1 MQLFGQH
8 DFRFF
13 GTDFWSSTIATTGS
27 RRLQASFGPLLD
39 QATLELGQSREDVE
53 DQFSGSTCGVNR
65 SLVDRTESNTL
76 VSQIFDQ
83 CDQVT
88 HGAPQSIQSPND
100 QDVAGPQHLQTLCQ
114 SGSLGFGSRQL
125 VHEDGGLGDALPRE
139 GTRSGANN
147 DTGCKHFAIRQEVIL
162 EAVLGKLRETLLA
175 GGNMDRLRAALRKEL
190 RERATTPKKSNLE
203 ALRRRH
209 RDLMI
214 KQVDRGAER
223 LLTAPESLLD
233 VLTEK
238 LSTMKRE
245 RDHVGVERQAV
256 EKATEPV
263 DVEAEVERA
272 SGKVWTLVEE
282 LKDAE
287 PARMRELLGQLV
299 ERVELRFS
307 HRQNGKR
314 REFRPTSGRIHFRGE
329 SLGFASRGDPRKYS
343 DLLRNGRLHRSRC

>member
-1 MQLFGQH
+1 VFPRSNCKPHLLLHNNRNVSYQEIGDADKAAA
-8 DFRFF
+8 DFAKAKELGYERDGEYRTHTKKNGDAYLLSGLVFCQQC
-13 GTDFWSSTIATTGS
+13 GRKMHGTTGS
-27 RRLQASFGPLLD
+27 RQKNGKIYKYPRYIC
-39 QATLELGQSREDVE
+39 
-53 DQFSGSTCGVNR
+53 ST
-65 SLVDRTESNTL
+65 
-76 VSQIFDQ
+76 F
-83 CDQVT
+83 
-88 HGAPQSIQSPND
+88 
-100 QDVAGPQHLQTLCQ
+100 
-114 SGSLGFGSRQL
+114 
-125 VHEDGGLGDALPRE
+125 
-139 GTRSGANN
+139 TRSGANN

-209 RDLMI
+209 RDLI

-245 RDHVGVERQAV
+245 RDHVGIERQAV